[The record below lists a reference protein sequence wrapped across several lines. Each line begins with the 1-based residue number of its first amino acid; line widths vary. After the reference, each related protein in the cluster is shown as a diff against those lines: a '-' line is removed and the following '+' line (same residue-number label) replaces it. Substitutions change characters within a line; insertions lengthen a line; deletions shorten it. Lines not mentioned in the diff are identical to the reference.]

1 MRVPQCRTIG
11 RHTREVRSFNLKD
24 AILKLSSWRWPMRIP
39 LIATILVI
47 VGVGCIPLLSPAMAA
62 YACPACYGLLRVTAN
77 LFVDPAMSVEDRT
90 KLQEAISRAAAQ
102 VTAFYG
108 SFDHTPTLLA
118 CASEECDHRL
128 GGKGARANT
137 YGTTFIRVSPN
148 GLNQTILAHEF
159 SHVELHTRIRL
170 MRFLVGAIPAW
181 FDEGLAVI
189 VSDDARYLK
198 PGTTSAMRCL
208 VEPEDGLPSS
218 PSQWRPLAAKTP
230 GLYAQAAC
238 RVMRWMEANGGT
250 ARLLTM
256 ITQIADGTRQFP

>member
-1 MRVPQCRTIG
+1 MTQGEVTVVRVPQCRTIG

-47 VGVGCIPLLSPAMAA
+47 VGVGCIPLLSPAMA
-62 YACPACYGLLRVTAN
+62 
-77 LFVDPAMSVEDRT
+77 VEDRT

-230 GLYAQAAC
+230 GVYAQAAC